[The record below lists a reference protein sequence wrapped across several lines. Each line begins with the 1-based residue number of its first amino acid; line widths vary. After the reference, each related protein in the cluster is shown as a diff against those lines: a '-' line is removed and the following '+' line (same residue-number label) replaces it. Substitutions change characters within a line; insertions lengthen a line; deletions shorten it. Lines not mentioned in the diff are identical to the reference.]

1 MMEEHSF
8 ALCLTHDVDRIYQ
21 TYQPLYYGIRD
32 LDVDRLRDLWSRD
45 DPYWQFD
52 EIMQLEEE
60 LGVRSSFYFLNEQR
74 LFGDRP
80 LRELLS
86 PESWKL
92 YAGRYD
98 IGSEDLR
105 EVIHELDAGGWEIG
119 LHGSYDSYDDVGR
132 LRAEKENLE
141 EILGHDVVGGRQ
153 HYLNL
158 DRTKTWEIHRQI
170 GLKYDATLG
179 SSETYGFEHGHDVLQ
194 PLNDEFIVF
203 PLTVM
208 ERTLMKST
216 TSLQEAK
223 QKVEGLLEEA
233 RRNDAVMTALWHP
246 RFFHTDEFDGY
257 EELYVHLVTT
267 AEQMGAWIGSCKEYY
282 ELNF

>member
-1 MMEEHSF
+1 MEEHSF

-32 LDVDRLRDLWSRD
+32 LDVGRLRDLWPRD

-52 EIMQLEEE
+52 KIMQLEEE

-80 LRELLS
+80 LRELFS

-132 LRAEKENLE
+132 LRTEKETLE

-246 RFFHTDEFDGY
+246 RFFNTDEFDGY
-257 EELYVHLVTT
+257 QELYVHLVTT
-267 AEQMGAWIGSCKEYY
+267 AGQMGAWIGSCKEYY